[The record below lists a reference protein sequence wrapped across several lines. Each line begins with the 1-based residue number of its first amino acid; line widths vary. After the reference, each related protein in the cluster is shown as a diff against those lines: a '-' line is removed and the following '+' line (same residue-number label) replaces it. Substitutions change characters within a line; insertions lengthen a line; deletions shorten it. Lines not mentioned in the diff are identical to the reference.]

1 MRRRYFRES
10 GPVRKQRVNHEIR
23 LTPIRLIDHENNQ
36 VGVIE
41 TRDALRMA
49 EEAGLDLVEI
59 QADVRPPLCKIMDYG
74 KYKYEQSKKQKG
86 NTSKGQELKEVRLG
100 RSSKID
106 DHDVEIRVKQAR
118 RFLMEGNKVLLR
130 QRFRGREVAHKEI
143 GVDRIKGICEE
154 LSDIAKVESP
164 PKHAGR
170 DITVILAPDKGKV
183 DAAKRRIAKEQPKA
197 QPPEQ
202 KPADA
207 PKPEATPQPEAKP
220 TEQPSESVS

>member
-1 MRRRYFRES
+1 M
-10 GPVRKQRVNHEIR
+10 NHEIR

-100 RSSKID
+100 RSAKID

-118 RFLMEGNKVLLR
+118 RFLMEGHKVLLR

-183 DAAKRRIAKEQPKA
+183 DAAKRRLAKEQAKA
-197 QPPEQ
+197 QPPEP
-202 KPADA
+202 KPAADA
-207 PKPEATPQPEAKP
+207 PKPEAAPQPEAKP